1 MAAAELNRQGLKK
14 VQFVGNFVMDNLNS
28 TAKDLHLIPRVRT
41 IALLPGSRLWEANDN
56 LVLLLQLV
64 KQIAPVSSIPVDFR
78 AALVPNLMPEL
89 DDIASILAGNTDGK
103 SYFF

>member
-1 MAAAELNRQGLKK
+1 
-14 VQFVGNFVMDNLNS
+14 MDNLNS